1 MSQCRSMRRLFSG
14 QLPSA
19 VRLFQFLLVWPLL
32 CVRYRFRFG
41 CSCGSLLA
49 HHLLTP
55 RTAHTHL
62 THPPT
67 HTHIRNAGEG
77 GRAGQASAW
86 ILRRPAQSAAEGAR
100 PRHSREQRGGV
111 RHGGQGM
118 WQWQHAGNNAGKM
131 GAVGLLRGGLQP
143 QSRSREMCSYLAC
156 CTRDVLSM
164 SPSFLACSP
173 SSHS

>member
-1 MSQCRSMRRLFSG
+1 MVGEQRTIRATEPKPITHAEQRPNQQKLKQPNSG
-14 QLPSA
+14 RQLTRKQTTHRPA
-19 VRLFQFLLVWPLL
+19 LE
-32 CVRYRFRFG
+32 
-41 CSCGSLLA
+41 
-49 HHLLTP
+49 HHITP
-55 RTAHTHL
+55 HTH
-62 THPPT
+62 P

-164 SPSFLACSP
+164 SPSFLTCFP